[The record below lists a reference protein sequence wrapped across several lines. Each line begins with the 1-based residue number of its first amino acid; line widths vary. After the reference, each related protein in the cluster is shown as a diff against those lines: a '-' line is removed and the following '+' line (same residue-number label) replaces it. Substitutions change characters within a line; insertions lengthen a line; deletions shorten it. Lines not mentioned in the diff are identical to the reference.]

1 MNDAPQAPRASQE
14 KMEAAVTDGRRVL
27 ERIEDGFDKLN
38 VVWGR
43 GLSLGMMTQKEH
55 DKFVRDTDTL
65 KEKTEALHARGTA
78 VAQRNGADGVLPA
91 GGPGRR

>member
-1 MNDAPQAPRASQE
+1 MASQAE
-14 KMEAAVTDGRRVL
+14 MEDAVTDGRRVL

-43 GLSLGMMTQKEH
+43 GLALGMMPQDEH
-55 DKFVRDTDTL
+55 DALVARTKVL
-65 KEKTEALHARGTA
+65 KEKTLALHVKGTK

-91 GGPGRR
+91 GGPGR